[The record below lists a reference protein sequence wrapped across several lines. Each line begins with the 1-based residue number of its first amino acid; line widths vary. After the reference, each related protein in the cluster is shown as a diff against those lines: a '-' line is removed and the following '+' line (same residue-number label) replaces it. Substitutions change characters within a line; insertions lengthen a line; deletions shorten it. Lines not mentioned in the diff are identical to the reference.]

1 MVPSWSNINYNNG
14 IKERVLFSIIGIL
27 FISIFPFLYG
37 VKTSYSAY
45 YYDNPILFIGLLCL
59 LGIGFIRI
67 GGHWIKAGYFL
78 ILTSLFDAYNY
89 EIIHHVAAINF
100 FLICTYIMI
109 RDKRF
114 NNIGKSSLL
123 LILLAFENIL
133 IYEMWNYKNKIFRR
147 FKK

>member
-1 MVPSWSNINYNNG
+1 M
-14 IKERVLFSIIGIL
+14 
-27 FISIFPFLYG
+27 
-37 VKTSYSAY
+37 
-45 YYDNPILFIGLLCL
+45 
-59 LGIGFIRI
+59 
-67 GGHWIKAGYFL
+67 
-78 ILTSLFDAYNY
+78 FDAYNY

-133 IYEMWNYKNKIFRR
+133 IYEALQVILISIFNVLYVFKI
-147 FKK
+147 KKYL